1 MNTPHRLTRVA
12 LAWVFIYSGQDVLR
26 HPQRPAKT
34 AGPLIASMR
43 GSVPITLPDDETIVR
58 ANATLQLVGG
68 LALAAGVAPRLA
80 ALGLAGSLVPT
91 TAGGH
96 AFWTHD
102 DPAQRVNQRNHF
114 NKNLGLLGGLLAV
127 VLSGGK
133 GSHES

>member
-1 MNTPHRLTRVA
+1 MTAPHPLARAA

-26 HPQRPAKT
+26 HPQKPAKT
-34 AGPLIASMR
+34 AGPLIAAVR
-43 GSVPITLPDDETIVR
+43 AGAPVTLPDDETIVR
-58 ANATLQLVGG
+58 ANAALQVAGG
-68 LALAAGVAPRLA
+68 LALAAGIAPRLA

-102 DPAQRVNQRNHF
+102 DPAQRANQRNHF

-127 VLSGGK
+127 VLSGRK

>member
-1 MNTPHRLTRVA
+1 MSGPHPLARLA

-26 HPQRPAKT
+26 HPQKPAKT
-34 AGPLIASMR
+34 AGPFIATVR
-43 GSVPITLPDDETIVR
+43 GAAPLDLPDDETIVR
-58 ANATLQLVGG
+58 ANAALQVTGG
-68 LALAAGVAPRLA
+68 VALAAGIAPRLA
-80 ALGLAGSLVPT
+80 ALGLAASLIPT

-114 NKNLGLLGGLLAV
+114 NKNLGLFGGLLTV
-127 VLSGGK
+127 VLSGRK